1 MPTLMIQGC
10 SSDAGKSAL
19 VTALCR
25 LLANRGHSVTPF
37 KPQNMALNS
46 AVSGDGGEIGRAQAV
61 QAFAAGIAPHTDHNP
76 VLLKPTT
83 DRTAQV
89 IVHGHPRA
97 TLGAAAYQGY
107 KQCAKIAVLESY
119 ERLRQKYEWVIVEG
133 AGSPAE
139 VNLRA
144 NDIANMGFAEEVDCP
159 VWLVADIDR
168 GGAFAHIV
176 GTLGCLAESEQRRIR
191 GFIINRFRGEPS
203 LLQPAIDW
211 LEQRTGKPVLAV
223 VPHLQGLEL
232 AAEDALP
239 RERSHAGPFHIIVP
253 VLPRISNHTDFDPL
267 RRLPEV
273 QFRYI
278 APGEAIPHAD
288 LIILPGTKNT
298 LADLA
303 WLREQGWEPAIKRH
317 LRYGG
322 KVLGI
327 CGGFQML
334 GNMIHD
340 PLSIESA
347 VGWSPGLAL
356 LDVETTLASTK
367 HLSAV
372 AGKLVFGEAVV
383 RGYEIH
389 QGETS
394 GVGLSRPM
402 AFVGEDLRPDGAIS
416 LDEQVIGTYLHGLF
430 DEPSATQAL
439 LAWAGCR
446 HIRSADAA
454 EVLRLAIDRL
464 SDALAGCLDWE
475 RAARAGLDVRR

>member
-10 SSDAGKSAL
+10 TSDAGKSAL

-25 LLANRGHSVTPF
+25 LLAERGHSVAPF

-46 AVSGDGGEIGRAQAV
+46 AVTGDGGEIGRAQAV

-83 DRTAQV
+83 DRAAQV
-89 IVHGHPRA
+89 IVHGHPLA
-97 TLGAAAYQGY
+97 TLDAVAYQDY
-107 KQCAKIAVLESY
+107 KRRAKAAVLESY

-159 VWLVADIDR
+159 VGLSLISIAVAFSPILWVRSHASPNRNSGAYGDSLSIALGRAVPASARYRLARATHRKTSARR
-168 GGAFAHIV
+168 GALFAWAGI
-176 GTLGCLAESEQRRIR
+176 GGRRC
-191 GFIINRFRGEPS
+191 F
-203 LLQPAIDW
+203 
-211 LEQRTGKPVLAV
+211 
-223 VPHLQGLEL
+223 
-232 AAEDALP
+232 AAE
-239 RERSHAGPFHIIVP
+239 RSRAGPFHIIVP
-253 VLPRISNHTDFDPL
+253 VLPRIANHTDFDPL

-273 QFRYI
+273 EFRYI

-298 LADLA
+298 LSDLA

-322 KVLGI
+322 KLIGI

-334 GNMIHD
+334 GNTIHD
-340 PLSIESA
+340 PLGVEGTA
-347 VGWSPGLAL
+347 CESPGLAL
-356 LDVETTLASTK
+356 LDVDTTLASTK

-372 AGKLVFGEAVV
+372 AGKLIFADALV
-383 RGYEIH
+383 RGTKSIKAKPL
-389 QGETS
+389 
-394 GVGLSRPM
+394 VP
-402 AFVGEDLRPDGAIS
+402 
-416 LDEQVIGTYLHGLF
+416 
-430 DEPSATQAL
+430 
-439 LAWAGCR
+439 GCR
-446 HIRSADAA
+446 GRWLLLVKIFVPTAQY
-454 EVLRLAIDRL
+454 L
-464 SDALAGCLDWE
+464 SMSK
-475 RAARAGLDVRR
+475 